1 MYHLGNP
8 WTGSGAPTAARPA
21 AWAKARLAGSAMHST
36 TAREIHHFNALIRV
50 FSMSVCRLW
59 LEATGQQHRSVR
71 IRYPDGADGA
81 HRIQP
86 RRKLRA
92 VGVTQ
97 FQRRDSGKERDH
109 PCRLTV
115 REYEQRGAV
124 RHVDIDFHRE
134 GLLRVAGHD
143 LCASNT
149 VDRLAL

>member
-59 LEATGQQHRSVR
+59 LEATGQQRRSLR
-71 IRYPDGADGA
+71 IRYPNGADGA
-81 HRIQP
+81 HWIHP
-86 RRKLRA
+86 RGEPRA
-92 VGVTQ
+92 VDVVQ
-97 FQRRDSGKERDH
+97 FQRRDSGNERDH

-115 REYEQRGAV
+115 REDKQRGAV
-124 RHVDIDFHRE
+124 GHIDIDFHRE
-134 GLLRVAGHD
+134 GLLRVAGRD
-143 LCASNT
+143 LCASDAI
-149 VDRLAL
+149 DRRFL